1 MTTID
6 VRARGISPRAAVLLR
21 LARLEARRL
30 LTVPWLLLVPLM
42 TALLASS
49 TGDAGWSGAVYNSA
63 QMLVGPTALAASL
76 VTAMACLRDRTP
88 LAEDAPVSVRHRTIA
103 RLLGGWPFVV
113 AMAVFVASGTVY
125 LRRTGGLDLGDEPGR
140 TLHAQFTLPE
150 LMQPVL
156 VTALAVAL
164 GAAVARVVRN
174 RLGAGT
180 VLFVIWFLSS
190 LTYWAVNGPVV
201 RFFALIQTQ
210 PITVRAGSM
219 YDDPTSF
226 PSSWLLS
233 APGQYQD
240 FWGRI
245 VVSPA
250 LAAWHDVYLVGL
262 TALLAGVAV
271 RGRLGRVLGLV
282 GMAIAAAGVV
292 LQQAV
297 HP

>member
-6 VRARGISPRAAVLLR
+6 VQTRGTAPRAAVLLR
-21 LARLEARRL
+21 LARLEARR
-30 LTVPWLLLVPLM
+30 TVGIPWLLLVPLM
-42 TALLASS
+42 TALLLRS
-49 TGDAGWSGAVYNSA
+49 TRDAGWSGAVYSSA
-63 QMLVGPTALAASL
+63 QMLVGPTALAASV
-76 VTAMACLRDRTP
+76 VTAMACLRDRSP
-88 LAEDAPVSVRHRTIA
+88 LVEDAPVPVRHRTVA
-103 RLLGGWPFVV
+103 RLVAGWPFVV
-113 AMAVFVASGTVY
+113 GMALFVAVTAGY
-125 LRRTGGLDLGDEPGR
+125 LQRTGGLDLGDEPGR

-174 RLGAGT
+174 RLGSAT

-201 RFFALIQTQ
+201 RLFALIQTQ

-219 YDDPTSF
+219 YDDPTTF

-240 FWGRI
+240 FWGRL
-245 VVSPA
+245 VVSPS

-271 RGRLGRVLGLV
+271 RGRLGRVLGVV
-282 GMAIAAAGVV
+282 GLAVVVVGVV
-292 LQQAV
+292 AQKAV